1 MIKLKLKLLIGCFM
15 LLLSGRVIYAIEEPF
30 MIVTHHQKVELLYIE
45 NPQDSILLNEG
56 NIFSQPELSPNQEWV
71 MYRDNSDNL
80 YLTNLNTLQTEMI
93 LKNIADYSWDNK
105 NNIIYS
111 EREGGIYRWNPTLK
125 SSEVI
130 VKKQSSVT
138 YERLIVQS
146 EQKIYANKFCSETSD
161 CNGVIEIDLVSHRV
175 NMIAPFLH
183 PLQTEDGLGEN
194 PILNKISPDNQ
205 KVFINFAP
213 MSASATMDG
222 SKLGYYD
229 VNNNQLNF
237 IHPNDLTLLIY
248 SDQFDINPVNS
259 HQLAIIKGYGRMMYE
274 DKKLIVIDL
283 LTNDFNEITQSAR
296 VAQTPIFSPDGSKL
310 LFAEGEEVL
319 HQVESSYIGT
329 THLYEYDLKTGTK
342 KQLTTESYVV
352 DCHPYYLKD
361 GSLIFLRINNDK
373 DYSIIHREIG
383 GKELILARN
392 IYRENLLYYGE
403 YKLYKQIVVTG

>member
-1 MIKLKLKLLIGCFM
+1 
-15 LLLSGRVIYAIEEPF
+15 
-30 MIVTHHQKVELLYIE
+30 
-45 NPQDSILLNEG
+45 
-56 NIFSQPELSPNQEWV
+56 
-71 MYRDNSDNL
+71 
-80 YLTNLNTLQTEMI
+80 
-93 LKNIADYSWDNK
+93 
-105 NNIIYS
+105 
-111 EREGGIYRWNPTLK
+111 
-125 SSEVI
+125 
-130 VKKQSSVT
+130 
-138 YERLIVQS
+138 
-146 EQKIYANKFCSETSD
+146 
-161 CNGVIEIDLVSHRV
+161 
-175 NMIAPFLH
+175 MIAPFLH

-383 GKELILARN
+383 GKELILAKN